1 MLDEKVCS
9 VSIDCFTASNFS
21 SILLL
26 VYLSGYFVRIV
37 RYIDSIAMDM
47 QRKNEAVER
56 LFVRIKTAA
65 SMLAEKKNYS
75 KITLKIDL
83 SMSTTLVLSTG
94 YMYVN
99 YFEFLRFF
107 CTKEFSVLTNES
119 NKIKTRC
126 CVFQIDFY
134 WKNR

>member
-65 SMLAEKKNYS
+65 SRKK
-75 KITLKIDL
+75 KL
-83 SMSTTLVLSTG
+83 
-94 YMYVN
+94 
-99 YFEFLRFF
+99 
-107 CTKEFSVLTNES
+107 
-119 NKIKTRC
+119 
-126 CVFQIDFY
+126 Q
-134 WKNR
+134 